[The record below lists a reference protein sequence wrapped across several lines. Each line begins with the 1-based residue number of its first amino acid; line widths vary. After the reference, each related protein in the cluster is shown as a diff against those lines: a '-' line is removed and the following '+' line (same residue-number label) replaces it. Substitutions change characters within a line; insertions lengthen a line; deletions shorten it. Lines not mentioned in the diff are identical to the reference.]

1 MGERFFFLFFFWPM
15 LGLNIR
21 RSGRIMG
28 DLEMTSPLSLD
39 DSCRVLQAAAPM
51 LALTKDVA
59 TYRCRWPPL
68 LAPACGWPTTHD
80 RAFERLVS
88 VREDKD

>member
-1 MGERFFFLFFFWPM
+1 VGERFFFLFFFWPM

-51 LALTKDVA
+51 LALTKAVA

>member
-1 MGERFFFLFFFWPM
+1 
-15 LGLNIR
+15 
-21 RSGRIMG
+21 MG
-28 DLEMTSPLSLD
+28 DLETTSPLSLD

-51 LALTKDVA
+51 LALTKAVA
-59 TYRCRWPPL
+59 TNRCRWPPL